1 MHVDGTPIGEGVFFI
16 AEAGVNH
23 NGDVG
28 MAEDLIAAS
37 ADAGADAVKFQTFS
51 AERVTTADAEKA
63 GYQQE
68 RSGSEETQQA
78 MLRRLE
84 LSKGDH
90 ERLKSTAEEHGISF
104 LSTPFDVQSADL
116 LDELGVAAF
125 KVGSGDLTNHPLLE
139 HLAGFGR
146 PMIVSTGMATMA
158 EVEEGAAAIREANA
172 DVDVAFLHCTSSYPT
187 PMEHVNLR
195 AMEAMMDTMD
205 CPVGYSDHTLEV
217 ETPGF
222 ATAAGAVVVEKHVT
236 LDRSLDGP
244 DHRASLEPD
253 DLERAVRIARL
264 GSTARGSGVKE
275 PTMDAE
281 NEVAARKS
289 LHAAERIWAGERFT
303 RENVSI
309 VRPETGLPPGELDSV
324 LGRQATV
331 DLEVDDPITEDAV
344 GGPPPE

>member
-1 MHVDGTPIGEGVFFI
+1 MDVDGTPLGDGVFFI

-23 NGDVG
+23 NGDLE

-51 AERVTTADAEKA
+51 ADRVTAADAEKA
-63 GYQQE
+63 RYQRE
-68 RSGSEETQQA
+68 RSGGEETQQA

-84 LSKGDH
+84 LNRDEH
-90 ERLKSTAEEHGISF
+90 ERLVSCAERHDVTF
-104 LSTPFDVQSADL
+104 LSTPFDLQSADL

-125 KVGSGDLTNHPLLE
+125 KIGSGDLTNHQLLE
-139 HLAGFGR
+139 HVARFGR

-158 EVEEGAAAIREANA
+158 EVDDAADAIREANA

-195 AMEAMMDTMD
+195 AMETMVDAMD

-222 ATAAGAVVVEKHVT
+222 AMAAGAVVVEKHVT
-236 LDRSLDGP
+236 LDRSLEGP

-253 DLERAVRIARL
+253 GLQRAVRIARL
-264 GSTARGSGVKE
+264 GATARGSAVKE
-275 PTMDAE
+275 PTIDAE
-281 NEVAARKS
+281 NKEAARKS
-289 LHAAERIWAGERFT
+289 LHAAERIGAGERFT
-303 RENVSI
+303 RDNVSI
-309 VRPETGLPPGELDSV
+309 VRPETGLLPRELDSV
-324 LGRQATV
+324 VGREATV
-331 DLEVDDPITEDAV
+331 DLEEGDPITETAV
-344 GGPPPE
+344 GGPAPE